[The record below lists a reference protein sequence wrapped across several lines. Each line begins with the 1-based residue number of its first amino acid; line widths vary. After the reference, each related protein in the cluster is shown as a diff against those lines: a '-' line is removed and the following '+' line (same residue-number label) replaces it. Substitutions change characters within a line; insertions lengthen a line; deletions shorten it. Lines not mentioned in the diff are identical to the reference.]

1 MAAHWNKKMD
11 GLAEVRALLT
21 SARPTRGSF
30 EERRARWKA
39 TFQSYCPVPAGTVVE
54 PLPSSGPAGEWVCA
68 DGVTSSRTQTLLY
81 FHGGGYTAGSAAA
94 YRGLSA
100 RLSAVTGRPVLAADY
115 RLAPEH
121 PFPSGLD
128 DCVNAYQWLM
138 QHVGVAPSNIVLIG
152 DSCGGNFVITT
163 ILKLRDLRAPLPAAG
178 VTMSGQFD
186 MTLSG
191 ESAETRADRDLVI
204 SRESLQACAGAY
216 IGTADRRAPLA
227 SPIFAD
233 FAGFPPLLLQVGSE
247 EVLRDDNVRLA
258 VKARA
263 AGVQVEFEEWPQ
275 MMHVWHLFSDKLE
288 AGRQALERIG
298 AFVRQHTRSGN

>member
-1 MAAHWNKKMD
+1 MG
-11 GLAEVRALLT
+11 GLAEVRALLAN
-21 SARPTRGSF
+21 ARPTRGSF
-30 EERRARWKA
+30 EERRARWET

-54 PLPSSGPAGEWVCA
+54 PLPTSGLAGEWVRA
-68 DGVTSSRTQTLLY
+68 NGVVSDHDQTLLY

-100 RLSAVTGRPVLAADY
+100 RLSSVTGRPVLAADY
-115 RLAPEH
+115 RLAPEQ
-121 PFPSGLD
+121 PFPAGLD
-128 DCVNAYQWLM
+128 DCVAAYQWLVK
-138 QHVGVAPSNIVLIG
+138 HVGAAPSNVVLAG

-163 ILKLRDLRAPLPAAG
+163 ILKLRDLGAPLPAAG
-178 VTMSGQFD
+178 VTISGQFD

-204 SRESLQACAGAY
+204 SRESLRACAGAY
-216 IGTADRRAPLA
+216 IGTADRRTPLA

-233 FAGFPPLLLQVGSE
+233 FKGFPPLLLQVGSE

-258 VKARA
+258 AKAKA

-275 MMHVWHLFSDKLE
+275 MMHVWHLFSDRLE
-288 AGRQALERIG
+288 EGRRALDRIG
-298 AFVRQHTRSGN
+298 AFVRRHTPAIS